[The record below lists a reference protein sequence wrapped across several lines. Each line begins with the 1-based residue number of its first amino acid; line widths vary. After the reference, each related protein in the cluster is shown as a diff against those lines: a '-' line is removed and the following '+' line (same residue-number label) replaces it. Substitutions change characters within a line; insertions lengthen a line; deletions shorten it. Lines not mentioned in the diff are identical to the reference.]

1 MFFEPEPLALIIT
14 QSKTHVP
21 QIKANKM
28 GMWRTGSH
36 LAGSVCD
43 ALGKAKGHKLATCR
57 GPECSAECSAVQR
70 SVQPR
75 EAFGSYLG
83 THHVSVSTRLRSVV
97 DTLGSGLAYIL
108 HLSE

>member
-1 MFFEPEPLALIIT
+1 MALIIK

-57 GPECSAECSAVQR
+57 GPECSAEISAECSAEI
-70 SVQPR
+70 SADL
-75 EAFGSYLG
+75 E
-83 THHVSVSTRLRSVV
+83 RLLEVV
-97 DTLGSGLAYIL
+97 LA
-108 HLSE
+108 HTMSPF